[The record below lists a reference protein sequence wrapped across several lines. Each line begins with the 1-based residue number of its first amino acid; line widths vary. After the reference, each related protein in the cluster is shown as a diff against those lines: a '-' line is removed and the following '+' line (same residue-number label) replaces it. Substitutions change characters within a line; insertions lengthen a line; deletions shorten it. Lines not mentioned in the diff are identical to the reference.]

1 LPEGSIA
8 LHNSSFIAFL
18 LQIKVVSY
26 HRAFCSIPELKNFG
40 ESMKKA
46 ILLWSTISILSIS
59 SISPAQI
66 STSGL
71 QAAQGLD
78 KTVYGLGLSAGLASG
93 FGVSFRAHFPSKS
106 SVQAV
111 FGIIKTNDKTALSIG
126 GEYQYDL
133 VRGNT
138 TRFFF
143 GPAASFNYLGAGH
156 NELSGPFRV
165 GVGIGGEFKVRESF
179 HVSAEAMFV
188 FFSDGTVLP
197 LPQLAMH
204 YYFF

>member
-1 LPEGSIA
+1 
-8 LHNSSFIAFL
+8 
-18 LQIKVVSY
+18 
-26 HRAFCSIPELKNFG
+26 
-40 ESMKKA
+40 MKKA
-46 ILLWSTISILSIS
+46 ILLWSIVSILSIS
-59 SISPAQI
+59 SISSAQI

-71 QAAQGLD
+71 EAAQGLD

-93 FGVSFRAHFPSKS
+93 FGVSFRAHLPSKS
-106 SVQAV
+106 SVQGV
-111 FGIIKTNDKTALSIG
+111 FGIIKTSNKLALSIG

-133 VRGNT
+133 VRGSS

-143 GPAASFNYLGAGH
+143 GPAASYNYYGSSS

-165 GVGIGGEFKVRESF
+165 GVGIGGEFKIRDALHF
-179 HVSAEAMFV
+179 TAEAMFV
-188 FFSDGTVLP
+188 FFSDGTVIP